1 MKSATF
7 FAFFLAMFAMFFSS
21 SVAAESSA
29 LEKRA
34 PKPTKPVGAA
44 FDATV
49 DLLVKENAEIVVKAF
64 ADVCTDAD
72 LNSALKT
79 NLRVQISGLINVDF
93 GLGTK
98 LSAALSTSIKAAVKA
113 EVDAEIKSEFTA
125 NLKVNIGAI
134 IIKQCPKKDAA
145 CIKLQAKKIVQEAVK
160 LTTKASAKIST
171 QIAAKIQAKVKAA
184 IDIQVKKFSINLIL
198 VKINVTGGVDVSNS
212 VGIKFKAAAGLVV
225 KACADIVAKQASKI
239 RAICSA

>member
-1 MKSATF
+1 MKSAAF

-34 PKPTKPVGAA
+34 TKTTQPVGAA

-49 DLLVKENAEIVVKAF
+49 DLLVKEHAEIVVKAF

-93 GLGTK
+93 GLGTR

-113 EVDAEIKSEFTA
+113 EVDAEIESEFTA

-160 LTTKASAKIST
+160 LTTKASVKIAA
-171 QIAAKIQAKVKAA
+171 QITAKIQAKVKAA

-212 VGIKFKAAAGLVV
+212 IGIKFKAAAGLVV